1 MKRKTSGEIIQE
13 ILNFV
18 GDNVIKYVSFID
30 LDDEEND
37 SLYYKF
43 NFEWYIESI
52 KQIHSEEN
60 LRKVINQY
68 VAMTVANW
76 FVKMYNSVDIEE
88 PYYEFVKV
96 KDYRKGH
103 LEIYVKE

>member
-1 MKRKTSGEIIQE
+1 MKRKTSDEIIRE

-18 GDNVIKYVSFID
+18 GDNVINCVSFIN

-43 NFEWYIESI
+43 DFEWYIEYT
-52 KQIHSEEN
+52 KQIYSEEI
-60 LRKVINQY
+60 LRKVINEY
-68 VAMTVANW
+68 AAITVANW
-76 FVKMYNSVDIEE
+76 FVEMYDSIDIEE